1 MENLKEKF
9 FKWKEAFKNKE
20 LKVNFKKT
28 KVMVSNSKDEVLQ
41 SKVDPYAKCGKRK
54 LQIVYQD

>member
-9 FKWKEAFKNKE
+9 LKWKEAFKNKE
-20 LKVNFKKT
+20 LKENLKKT
-28 KVMVSNSKDEVLQ
+28 QVMVSSSKDEVLK